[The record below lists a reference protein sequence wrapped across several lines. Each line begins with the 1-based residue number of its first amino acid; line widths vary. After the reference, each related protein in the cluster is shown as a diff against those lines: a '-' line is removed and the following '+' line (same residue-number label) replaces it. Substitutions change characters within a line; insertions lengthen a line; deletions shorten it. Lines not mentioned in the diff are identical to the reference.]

1 MTTGKTKAL
10 TRWTFVGKL
19 MSLLFN
25 MLSRLV
31 ITFLPRSKPYDS
43 TIPLLGLY
51 PKELNT
57 GSQRGICIP
66 MFTAALLMI
75 IKRQKQPK
83 CPLTEK
89 LINRIQYNMHNRIL
103 FRLKWKGNSDPR
115 TTRMNLEDTT
125 LSEIS

>member
-1 MTTGKTKAL
+1 
-10 TRWTFVGKL
+10 
-19 MSLLFN
+19 

-57 GSQRGICIP
+57 GSQRDNCIP
-66 MFTAALLMI
+66 MITAALLMI

-89 LINRIQYNMHNRIL
+89 LINRIQYNMHKGIL
-103 FRLKWKGNSDPR
+103 FRLKWKGNSDPH

-125 LSEIS
+125 LSEIN